1 MDRNTY
7 ILYGA
12 RANSFAIR
20 RRKIDLKKIS
30 VGSFQLQLERGIQF
44 FFHSQNVESNETIE
58 NVHQKNDNIR
68 RPQFRVS

>member
-20 RRKIDLKKIS
+20 KRKIDLKKNFGREFS
-30 VGSFQLQLERGIQF
+30 V
-44 FFHSQNVESNETIE
+44 TT
-58 NVHQKNDNIR
+58 
-68 RPQFRVS
+68 